1 MFRFFIASPGPLW
14 PPRYIIATDNKK
26 QRVLIL
32 EGRESVACIPS
43 VNLCFLTVTQ
53 DSICHL
59 LTLEE
64 TAGSLALV
72 NQGSELQQGQST
84 QSLESWT
91 HTHCLVAS
99 GLLGPAAGWAPAGSA
114 VGTPQS
120 SGPDA
125 QESRGGCAERRPG
138 HSEHCTVPGTQSTIP
153 GTQST
158 IPGTQS
164 AVWGPLGP
172 CASQLR
178 ADICTGLTEDTAAGA
193 NVPRRGACTLPGR
206 PLEGLPG
213 CSDRASVSGRQ

>member
-1 MFRFFIASPGPLW
+1 MESSNAVCAQGFPGPSL
-14 PPRYIIATDNKK
+14 A
-26 QRVLIL
+26 RVPNSASLSEL
-32 EGRESVACIPS
+32 READSPEAGQPGGQPS
-43 VNLCFLTVTQ
+43 TGG
-53 DSICHL
+53 S
-59 LTLEE
+59 
-64 TAGSLALV
+64 GSLAPH
-72 NQGSELQQGQST
+72 
-84 QSLESWT
+84 LEKQT
-91 HTHCLVAS
+91 RLCAS
-99 GLLGPAAGWAPAGSA
+99 GLLGPAAGCAPAGSA

-153 GTQST
+153 GTQS
-158 IPGTQS
+158 
-164 AVWGPLGP
+164 AVWGPIGP

-178 ADICTGLTEDTAAGA
+178 ADVCTGLTEDTAAGA

>member
-1 MFRFFIASPGPLW
+1 MESSNAVCAQGFPGPSL
-14 PPRYIIATDNKK
+14 A
-26 QRVLIL
+26 RVPNSASLSEL
-32 EGRESVACIPS
+32 READSPEAGQPGGQPS
-43 VNLCFLTVTQ
+43 TGG
-53 DSICHL
+53 S
-59 LTLEE
+59 
-64 TAGSLALV
+64 GSLAPH
-72 NQGSELQQGQST
+72 
-84 QSLESWT
+84 LEKQT
-91 HTHCLVAS
+91 RLCAS

-153 GTQST
+153 GMQSTIPGTQST

-164 AVWGPLGP
+164 AVWGPIGP

-178 ADICTGLTEDTAAGA
+178 ADICMGLTEDTAAGA

>member
-99 GLLGPAAGWAPAGSA
+99 GPLASGAWMIVNQPIIMLCGQREPPNQLLSATAWLHSVPDTSSSAVHYRYLQNTAARSSAVNAEEDPLVTSIKSTPSSCVTPQFSLFPHLLGA
-114 VGTPQS
+114 
-120 SGPDA
+120 
-125 QESRGGCAERRPG
+125 
-138 HSEHCTVPGTQSTIP
+138 SEPSKWQH
-153 GTQST
+153 
-158 IPGTQS
+158 
-164 AVWGPLGP
+164 LG
-172 CASQLR
+172 
-178 ADICTGLTEDTAAGA
+178 
-193 NVPRRGACTLPGR
+193 
-206 PLEGLPG
+206 
-213 CSDRASVSGRQ
+213 